1 MHQVWIHYNYVHV
14 SIFLY
19 YLTIIFNR
27 SPLVGSWPRFIF
39 WTWYH
44 LFIFVNFMMAGL
56 ITRLQIQLWMYWA
69 KVSELLDLAWVHKTP
84 HGLNPSMIKIA
95 SCNPVCVPFPA
106 QKHNT
111 HIFIHGILQLLV
123 WLVNESSR
131 TELSGVFE
139 V

>member
-1 MHQVWIHYNYVHV
+1 MAKIYFLNMIS
-14 SIFLY
+14 SIYLCQLY
-19 YLTIIFNR
+19 DGWANNKAANPVMNGLGQSFR
-27 SPLVGSWPRFIF
+27 AVG
-39 WTWYH
+39 
-44 LFIFVNFMMAGL
+44 LGL
-56 ITRLQIQLWMYWA
+56 
-69 KVSELLDLAWVHKTP
+69 VHKTP

-139 V
+139 M